1 MNENELIFI
10 PNIDEREYEIKSEND
25 YILLKQR
32 EEERKKIQEEYLATI
47 GRDSR
52 LYDVA
57 EILEK
62 LFPLFIDA
70 YRCIDDE
77 NFDLLG
83 NYLKEIY
90 DFIEN
95 KYNERCS
102 VYAVYVWDIWMIEMY
117 FQNKEIDDIISY
129 IEKAIASIYLFSK
142 EKYKL
147 NLEND
152 LLSEEDFES
161 LKETLLL

>member
-1 MNENELIFI
+1 MEEKELIFI
-10 PNIDEREYEIKSEND
+10 PNIDEKEYEIKSEND

-32 EEERKKIQEEYLATI
+32 EEERKKLQAEYLATI
-47 GRDSR
+47 GLDSR
-52 LYDVA
+52 LYDVSK
-57 EILEK
+57 ILEE
-62 LFPLFIDA
+62 LFPLFIEA
-70 YRCIDDE
+70 YRYILNE
-77 NFDLLG
+77 NLNLLG
-83 NYLKEIY
+83 DYLKKIS
-90 DFIEN
+90 DFIEI

-117 FQNKEIDDIISY
+117 FQNEEIDDITSY

-152 LLSEEDFES
+152 LLSEADFES

>member
-57 EILEK
+57 EILEE
-62 LFPLFIDA
+62 LFPSFIEA
-70 YRCIDDE
+70 YRCINNE